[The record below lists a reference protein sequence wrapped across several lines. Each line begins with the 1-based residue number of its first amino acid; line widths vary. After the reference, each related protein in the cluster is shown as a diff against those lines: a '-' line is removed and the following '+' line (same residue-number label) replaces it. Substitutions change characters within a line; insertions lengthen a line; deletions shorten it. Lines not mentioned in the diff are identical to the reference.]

1 MLKFLDIILSP
12 ADLERVNQQRNR
24 HFFEVPR
31 PEQNKPSI
39 EIDRFF
45 DSVQNATYTVPDTV
59 PIKNITTDAVADSVT
74 NKQGVIDTL
83 QASGTLTGGFGS
95 NGGDSTLLWTALV
108 VIAVL
113 GLCFWFVWLYRR
125 HLKYAQ

>member
-12 ADLERVNQQRNR
+12 ADLEQINQQRNR

-31 PEQNKPSI
+31 PEQNKPSL

-45 DSVQNATYTVPDTV
+45 DSVRNNITDTV
-59 PIKNITTDAVADSVT
+59 PIKDITPDAVADFVT

-83 QASGTLTGGFGS
+83 QASGALTGGLGS

-108 VIAVL
+108 VIAAL
-113 GLCFWFVWLYRR
+113 ALCFCFVWLYRR
-125 HLKYAQ
+125 HLKMVTQ

>member
-12 ADLERVNQQRNR
+12 ADLEQINQQRNR

-31 PEQNKPSI
+31 PEQNKPSL

-45 DSVQNATYTVPDTV
+45 DSVRNNITDTV
-59 PIKNITTDAVADSVT
+59 PIKDITPDAVADSVT

-83 QASGTLTGGFGS
+83 QASGTLTGGLGS

-108 VIAVL
+108 VIAAL
-113 GLCFWFVWLYRR
+113 ALCFCFVWLYRR
-125 HLKYAQ
+125 HLKMVTQ